1 MPGGMEMSFEMRKT
15 MREKMQS
22 VSPEQR
28 ERFKGASQEEREQM
42 LKEFSKMATQ
52 DTGGGE

>member
-1 MPGGMEMSFEMRKT
+1 MSFEMRKT